1 MKRKNIGVLMGG
13 LSAERA
19 VSLASGEQVY
29 RALRRRGYRALR
41 VRLDDPDRLISQL
54 APVQLAFNCLHGGSG
69 EDGTVQ
75 LLLELLGISYTGSP
89 PLACALAMDKLA
101 AKKAFRQAGLPTP
114 HWLAYRHGPWAA
126 WSERVAQTI
135 GYPCVVKP
143 VRQGSSFGVHI
154 VRAPEELIA
163 ASAAVK
169 REYTEFFIETY
180 IPGRKI
186 TVSILALDGREQALP
201 LLELRPKRKFYDYQA
216 KYTAGLTEFIIP
228 AQLDAQTTQ
237 HIQELSL
244 KAHQALGCRGFSRV
258 DLRVTKNGEAFIL
271 EINTVPGLTPTSDLP
286 QAAQAAGL
294 SFAQLVE
301 AMLLTALP
309 KKQ

>member
-1 MKRKNIGVLMGG
+1 
-13 LSAERA
+13 
-19 VSLASGEQVY
+19 
-29 RALRRRGYRALR
+29 
-41 VRLDDPDRLISQL
+41 LDDPDRLISQL
-54 APVQLAFNCLHGGSG
+54 QPVQIVFNCLHGGSG

-101 AKKAFRQAGLPTP
+101 AKKAFQQAGLPTP
-114 HWLAYRHGPWAA
+114 RWLAYRRGPWAA

-143 VRQGSSFGVHI
+143 VRQGSSFGVWI
-154 VRAPEELIA
+154 VSAPEELISA
-163 ASAAVK
+163 CAAVK

-180 IPGRKI
+180 IPGREI
-186 TVSILALDGREQALP
+186 TVGILALEGRERALP
-201 LLELRPKRKFYDYQA
+201 LLELRPKSGFYDYQA
-216 KYTAGLTEFIIP
+216 KYSAGLTEFIIP

-237 HIQELSL
+237 HIQGLSL
-244 KAHQALGCRGFSRV
+244 KAHQALGCQGFSRV
-258 DLRVTKNGEAFIL
+258 DLRVTEEGEAFIL
-271 EINTVPGLTPTSDLP
+271 EVNTVPGLTSTSDLP

-301 AMLLTALP
+301 AMLLTAQQ
-309 KKQ
+309 KK